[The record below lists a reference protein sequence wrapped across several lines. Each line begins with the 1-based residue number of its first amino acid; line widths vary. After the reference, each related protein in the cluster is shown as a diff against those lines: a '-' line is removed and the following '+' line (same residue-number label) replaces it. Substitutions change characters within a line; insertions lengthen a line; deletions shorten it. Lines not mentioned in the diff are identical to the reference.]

1 LSETP
6 LLVLLDFNKTIEVES
21 DARGIGIGGV
31 LMQHGKLVAYL
42 SEKLGRAQLNYS
54 TRSYTL

>member
-1 LSETP
+1 
-6 LLVLLDFNKTIEVES
+6 VLLDFNKTIEVES